1 MSDFDDLYE
10 AGLVDKS
17 GMPTWAD
24 EINNNKLQS
33 NEYYVELT
41 PKKYLFDNGTTI
53 ASELET
59 RKEVDNMEEVYL
71 EIQHDR
77 YNIHDKYA
85 LKVLYKSRF
94 IGYITKNSLK
104 NSELICFDNKGF
116 IKDLSIRK
124 ENYKYIIKIGNEKT
138 HFHSDFEKIEK
149 ILYKDRNIQPKK
161 SEVDTILYVIKNQ
174 NNYKFTDE
182 ELDML
187 KLRKN
192 IITINSTGKVLGSAT
207 KTTLQITEKTLG
219 VTEKVVRNIFG
230 KIFK

>member
-1 MSDFDDLYE
+1 MFFRTD
-10 AGLVDKS
+10 
-17 GMPTWAD
+17 
-24 EINNNKLQS
+24 
-33 NEYYVELT
+33 
-41 PKKYLFDNGTTI
+41 
-53 ASELET
+53 
-59 RKEVDNMEEVYL
+59 
-71 EIQHDR
+71 
-77 YNIHDKYA
+77 
-85 LKVLYKSRF
+85 
-94 IGYITKNSLK
+94 YITKNSLK